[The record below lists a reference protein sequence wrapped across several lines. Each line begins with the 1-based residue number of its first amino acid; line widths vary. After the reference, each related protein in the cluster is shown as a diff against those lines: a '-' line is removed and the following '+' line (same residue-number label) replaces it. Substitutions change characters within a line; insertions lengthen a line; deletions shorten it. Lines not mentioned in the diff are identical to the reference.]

1 MELQELQTKL
11 GKRAD
16 LEAERD
22 AWLQKCTEL
31 EQRSYREKLNM
42 EYEQSD
48 VEALEGKTLKAFLYT
63 ALGKKEERL
72 EQEEQ
77 EADEAKLQYEATL
90 GEFADA
96 QKQVKRIEAELRA
109 LKKAEQDY
117 QSLVKEQ
124 AEHLKAIEPLLSDA
138 DALSLSSLRKELEEE
153 RCKQEHLEHAL
164 EEGNK
169 LAKYAENVM
178 ESLRNARE
186 EAKHDRY
193 MARDE
198 ELNEAQERFKLVQ
211 IQFQRFY
218 EAMPGAAMRLSV
230 DFQFK
235 VKGVSFDEQQ
245 SVLEN
250 AYQAGQ
256 YPMNDVNVGY
266 PWLKTEAFAS
276 KLHVVLGDL
285 DEALELTK
293 RKQSQLEIRLS
304 ELLQKYQAM

>member
-77 EADEAKLQYEATL
+77 EADGAKLQYEATL
-90 GEFADA
+90 GELADA

-138 DALSLSSLRKELEEE
+138 DALSLSSLREELEEE
-153 RCKQEHLEHAL
+153 RCKQDRLEHAL
-164 EEGNK
+164 EEGER
-169 LAKYAENVM
+169 LARCAENLM
-178 ESLRNARE
+178 ESIQIA
-186 EAKHDRY
+186 
-193 MARDE
+193 DE
-198 ELNEAQERFKLVQ
+198 YTSYDSRKDWQDALNEVRDRSKLVQ

-218 EAMPGAAMRLSV
+218 EAMPSTARLSA
-230 DFQFK
+230 DFQFN
-235 VKGVSFDEQQ
+235 VKSVSFDEQRGV
-245 SVLEN
+245 SEN
-250 AYQAGQ
+250 ASQVGQ

-266 PWLKTEAFAS
+266 PWLNTESFAI

-293 RKQSQLEIRLS
+293 QKQIQLEIRLS